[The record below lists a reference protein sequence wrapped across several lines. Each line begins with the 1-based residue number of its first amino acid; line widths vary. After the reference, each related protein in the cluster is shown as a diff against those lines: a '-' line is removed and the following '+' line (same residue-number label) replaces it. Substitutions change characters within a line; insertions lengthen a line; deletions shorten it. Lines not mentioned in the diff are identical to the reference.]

1 MLATTN
7 SEPEL
12 ALICINPTGMAETA
26 EEPDEPDMQYEEE
39 DVEPDTGVVGSSAMV
54 DQFGK

>member
-1 MLATTN
+1 
-7 SEPEL
+7 
-12 ALICINPTGMAETA
+12 MAEAA

-54 DQFGK
+54 DQFGKYGDSLSLELKIP

>member
-1 MLATTN
+1 
-7 SEPEL
+7 
-12 ALICINPTGMAETA
+12 MAEAA

-54 DQFGK
+54 DQFGKYGRL